1 MYKRVLLK
9 LSGEALASSDFPFS
23 VETLDSIAR
32 QVKEIHNLGVK
43 VGIVVGGGNI
53 CRGRIFEES
62 GFDRVESDYLG
73 MLATVINAKFVAES
87 IKKQGIKAKAL
98 SAVEAVNIEPY
109 SKEKANELL
118 DDDYVLVFGGGVGKP
133 YHSTDTG
140 SAQRALD
147 INAEVILMAKSGVD
161 GVYDS
166 DPKKNPNA
174 KRFDELTFNDIL
186 KLNLQ
191 VIDSQAAELCE
202 KGKVQ
207 AFIFNMAEDNS
218 IVRAVKQEIIGTVV
232 NFKGEII

>member
-9 LSGEALASSDFPFS
+9 LSGEALASKDFPFN
-23 VETLDSIAR
+23 VDTLNDIAR
-32 QVKEIHNLGVK
+32 QVKEIHDLGVK

-62 GFDRVESDYLG
+62 GFDRVESDYIG
-73 MLATVINAKFVAES
+73 MLATVINAKFISES
-87 IKKQGIKAKAL
+87 IEKTGIKAMAM

-109 SKEKANELL
+109 EVNKANELL
-118 DDDYVLVFGGGVGKP
+118 NDDYVLVFGGGVGKP

-161 GVYDS
+161 GVYDKDPNVYS
-166 DPKKNPNA
+166 DA
-174 KRFDELTFNDIL
+174 IRFDELTFNDIL
-186 KLNLQ
+186 EKNLK

-202 KGKVQ
+202 KGKIQ
-207 AFIFNMAEDNS
+207 AFIFNMSEKDS
-218 IVRAVKQEIIGTVV
+218 IIRAVKQEITGTVV
-232 NFKGEII
+232 KF